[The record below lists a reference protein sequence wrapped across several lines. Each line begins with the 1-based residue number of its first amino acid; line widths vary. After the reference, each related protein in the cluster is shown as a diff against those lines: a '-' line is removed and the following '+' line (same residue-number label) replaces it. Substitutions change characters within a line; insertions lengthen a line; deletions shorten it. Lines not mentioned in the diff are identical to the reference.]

1 MNKLIMLTILFLSSS
16 CVAWEEYDW
25 ESGFMKDRYPKEEV
39 KKEINDE

>member
-1 MNKLIMLTILFLSSS
+1 MLTILFLSS